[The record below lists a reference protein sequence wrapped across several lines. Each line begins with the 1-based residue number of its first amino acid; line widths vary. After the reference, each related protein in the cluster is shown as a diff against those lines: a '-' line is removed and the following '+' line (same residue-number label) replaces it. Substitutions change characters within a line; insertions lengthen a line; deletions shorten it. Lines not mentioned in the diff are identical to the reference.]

1 MLLVDFN
8 VLRKSSH
15 GAAQTR
21 SSHSTSL
28 AAGFLLGGPCGFFP
42 KDLLQGVEKYWDT
55 TLILDSFDSEPHR
68 KFVHAAMQ
76 ANINTITT
84 TDAAHE
90 VIRKLII
97 CLREDHTNFAA

>member
-1 MLLVDFN
+1 MDCVASKFY

-55 TLILDSFDSEPHR
+55 TLILG
-68 KFVHAAMQ
+68 Q
-76 ANINTITT
+76 
-84 TDAAHE
+84 
-90 VIRKLII
+90 L
-97 CLREDHTNFAA
+97 